1 MTSRRPPAEA
11 APPLFAL
18 PARTRGAA
26 ERAVEKD
33 LREWRAAGR
42 KIDAVISKTLRAQAH
57 AVDLAEAKADPW
69 QVGNANRV
77 LLELMRG
84 YGLVETGNAL
94 DPFAALVDKLGRMAG
109 DHDDDDPAAAGGDPA
124 PVLDAP

>member
-1 MTSRRPPAEA
+1 MTARRPPADPA
-11 APPLFAL
+11 ALFGIPPRA
-18 PARTRGAA
+18 RGAT

-109 DHDDDDPAAAGGDPA
+109 DHDDDDDETAGGDPA
-124 PVLDAP
+124 PVRDTP